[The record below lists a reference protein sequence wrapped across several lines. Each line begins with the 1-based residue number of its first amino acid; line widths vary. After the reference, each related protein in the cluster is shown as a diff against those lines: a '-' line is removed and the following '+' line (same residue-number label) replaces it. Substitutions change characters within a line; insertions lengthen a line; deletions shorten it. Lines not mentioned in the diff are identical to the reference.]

1 LAFCPT
7 IWATSTLKSRY
18 ACPVQCSFQE
28 KEIFDCIVVE
38 APWQKQ
44 LEYNSEGELDGES
57 DLSDAESEG
66 MNEEAVSEV
75 GMRMEI
81 D

>member
-1 LAFCPT
+1 
-7 IWATSTLKSRY
+7 
-18 ACPVQCSFQE
+18 
-28 KEIFDCIVVE
+28 VE